1 MWKQSDKR
9 ISFLLFD
16 FYINF
21 ITRRYVKKNKYE
33 KRWNYRSILS
43 CVFRIGVEK
52 RSRGRIKSWI
62 DTKQTCWKFND
73 EREKGTYG
81 GENMVRYP
89 RNKISKIRSETRSR
103 SKKRGSR
110 FIYSQNTRRSV
121 RAGIVEPACGVSPFS
136 MTKSPPGQAKPG
148 VENRK
153 KKILISLSTVNEQ
166 TLPALQLRIVS
177 ERRCFHAARNRRTRN
192 NRPME

>member
-33 KRWNYRSILS
+33 KKWNYDFKLCFPDRSGKKKS
-43 CVFRIGVEK
+43 
-52 RSRGRIKSWI
+52 RSNKKLDRYKTNLLEIQR
-62 DTKQTCWKFND
+62 WK
-73 EREKGTYG
+73 REKNIWRRKYG
-81 GENMVRYP
+81 SLS